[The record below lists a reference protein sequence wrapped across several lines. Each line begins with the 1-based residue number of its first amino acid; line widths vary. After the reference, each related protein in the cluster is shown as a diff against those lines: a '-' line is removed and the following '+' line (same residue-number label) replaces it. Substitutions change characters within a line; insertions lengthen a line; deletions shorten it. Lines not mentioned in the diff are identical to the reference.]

1 MSAERVVVAVRRARP
16 GDAAARAQLLR
27 DAHAALN
34 NDAFVYFFFHE
45 ATLQAVVLVGAGL
58 FIFFGCGLGTLAAL
72 PALAA
77 VIVFLAVRLAHDHMA
92 SVQAARLRAERSG
105 WVAERLGPP
114 RPPARVAVERRDA
127 GAAGAEAGAAGALV
141 GTVSVAASREAAGG
155 WLQGLAVA
163 PGWRRRGV
171 GRALE
176 AAAREAAAREL
187 RYAALH
193 AVTSEL
199 QPAARAMFHDAG
211 WQCTAAY
218 ARPLLGAALTLPLVR
233 LERDLVEP
241 A

>member
-1 MSAERVVVAVRRARP
+1 MSVERVVVRRARP
-16 GDAAARAQLLR
+16 SDAAARAQLLR
-27 DAHAALN
+27 DAYAALN
-34 NDAFVYFFFHE
+34 NDAFMYFFFHE

-72 PALAA
+72 PVLAA
-77 VIVFLAVRLAHDHMA
+77 VIVFLAVQLAHDHMA
-92 SVQAARLRAERSG
+92 SVQAARLRTERSG
-105 WVAERLGPP
+105 WVAERRGPP
-114 RPPARVAVERRDA
+114 RPPGSGAPARVAVERDGGA
-127 GAAGAEAGAAGALV
+127 GAGAGAGALV
-141 GTVSVAASREAAGG
+141 GTVGVAASRAAEGG

-163 PGWRRRGV
+163 PAWRRRGV

-187 RYAALH
+187 RYGALH
-193 AVTSEL
+193 AVTSAL
-199 QPAARAMFHDAG
+199 QPAARAILHDAG

-218 ARPLLGAALTLPLVR
+218 ARPLLGAALTLPLAR